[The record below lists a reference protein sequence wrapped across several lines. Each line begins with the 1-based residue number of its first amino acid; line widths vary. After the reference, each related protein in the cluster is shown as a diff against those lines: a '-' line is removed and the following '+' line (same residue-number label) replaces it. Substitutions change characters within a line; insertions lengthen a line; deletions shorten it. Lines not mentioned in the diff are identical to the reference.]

1 MLPGL
6 VSPLVTDAVD
16 SHFSFVSQ
24 RFDSSRHSGTLHPA
38 ERRSEIIN
46 ELHSTF
52 RPDCTFC
59 RITAVTHKHTL
70 SLDLLNLVTHLMQ
83 KHRTRPRR
91 VTGMICPLTIFNR
104 RCILAPGL
112 DEELIYIKP
121 PFAKMHLNHLPIGSV
136 CL

>member
-46 ELHSTF
+46 ELHFSS
-52 RPDCTFC
+52 RLHLLSYDG
-59 RITAVTHKHTL
+59 RDAQTHVESGLVKSRHPSDAETQNEA
-70 SLDLLNLVTHLMQ
+70 SQGDGNDL
-83 KHRTRPRR
+83 PSDY
-91 VTGMICPLTIFNR
+91 F
-104 RCILAPGL
+104 
-112 DEELIYIKP
+112 
-121 PFAKMHLNHLPIGSV
+121 
-136 CL
+136 